1 MKVSLRQQRSR
12 PSAAAGLR
20 GRLQL
25 DKDGAP
31 FLGAG
36 RIDLLEAIDRC
47 GSITQA
53 AKSVGLSYKAAWDAV
68 DAMNNQADAPLVSR
82 STGGRRGG
90 GTLLTDYGRK
100 VLTLVRAIEGE
111 YQQMLAL
118 LQDRN
123 RDFAEYRRL
132 MRRLSLQTS
141 ARNQWVG
148 QVVEVRLGLV
158 QAEVRLQL
166 DAGTEL
172 TAAVSAASA
181 ERLGLK
187 PGVEVSALVKA
198 VATSMTPGA
207 PPAGAA
213 PNCWRATVSQV
224 QAAGARAEVTATL
237 DGGRTVTAVIS
248 AAQPGSFAVGDPV
261 SVQFDPTSVL
271 LVAL

>member
-1 MKVSLRQQRSR
+1 MRGTRKHGRLS
-12 PSAAAGLR
+12 PAARGLR

-25 DKDGAP
+25 EKDGAP

-47 GSITQA
+47 GSITRA
-53 AKSVGLSYKAAWDAV
+53 ARSVGLSYKAAWDAV

-82 STGGRRGG
+82 SVGGRKGG
-90 GTLLTDYGRK
+90 GTRLTDYGRK

-111 YQQMLAL
+111 YQRMLSL
-118 LQDRN
+118 LEDRN

-132 MRRLSLQTS
+132 MRRLSVQTS

-148 QVVEVRLGLV
+148 RVVEVRAGSV

-166 DAGTEL
+166 DAGIEL
-172 TAAVSAASA
+172 TAAITAASA

-187 PGVEVSALVKA
+187 PGVEISALVKA
-198 VATSMTPGA
+198 VATRMTPGE
-207 PPAGAA
+207 PPDDAG
-213 PNCWRATVSQV
+213 PNTWRASVGKV
-224 QAAGARAEVTATL
+224 HRAGTRAEVTATL
-237 DGGRTVTAVIS
+237 GSGRTVTAIVADAS
-248 AAQPGSFAVGDPV
+248 RYEVGQTV
-261 SVQFDPTSVL
+261 TVQIDPTSVL